1 MRLLGALGLLP
12 FVGMALGTLL
22 LDDLLRALCLRGFLT
37 YSLAILCFLSGTL
50 WGETLPEPGAEQ
62 RATLLISNGIVLFAV
77 LAMLTAQP
85 FLAGLLLML
94 AFKALYWFESRRL
107 QRPPWYQVMR
117 WRLTVGVVFSHLLFC
132 AALLFR
138 ASP

>member
-12 FVGMALGTLL
+12 FAGMAVGTLL
-22 LDDLLRALCLRGFLT
+22 FDDLLRALCLRGFLT

-50 WGETLPEPGAEQ
+50 WGETLPEPRADQ
-62 RATLLISNGIVLFAV
+62 RATLLISNGTVLFAV

-85 FLAGLLLML
+85 FLAALLLML
-94 AFKALYWFESRRL
+94 AFKTLYWFESRRL
-107 QRPPWYQVMR
+107 QRPSWYQVMR